1 MKKIKITEEQ
11 YKKIFINLSESEVK
25 GGINRVNKM
34 FKKEFAES
42 KEEKL
47 NIKKPIVGIPNS
59 SMKTRKENPPPSLNE
74 DIISNEVYEG
84 IKEVLTNVYMNPSQK
99 GLTSTFFLKYGITWG
114 DIISYLTSMGVVGLA
129 FCLIG
134 VLMFVDT
141 PNDQQQLVIFAL
153 GFITSA
159 AGQVLSFYFGSSQG
173 SKDKTE
179 DMKGMVKK

>member
-1 MKKIKITEEQ
+1 MDAQDRDSARKAYATVAT
-11 YKKIFINLSESEVK
+11 SENATK
-25 GGINRVNKM
+25 L
-34 FKKEFAES
+34 
-42 KEEKL
+42 EKVVV
-47 NIKKPIVGIPNS
+47 P
-59 SMKTRKENPPPSLNE
+59 
-74 DIISNEVYEG
+74 
-84 IKEVLTNVYMNPSQK
+84 VLA
-99 GLTSTFFLKYGITWG
+99 L
-114 DIISYLTSMGVVGLA
+114 GVVGLA
-129 FCLIG
+129 FILIA

>member
-1 MKKIKITEEQ
+1 MNELFNILKGIAPTLATAVAGPLGGAAVTALASKFGVSDSIDAVAKAIASDPQAAQKLQELELEYAKLDAQDRDSARKAYAAVAT
-11 YKKIFINLSESEVK
+11 SENATK
-25 GGINRVNKM
+25 L
-34 FKKEFAES
+34 
-42 KEEKL
+42 EKL
-47 NIKKPIVGIPNS
+47 VVP
-59 SMKTRKENPPPSLNE
+59 
-74 DIISNEVYEG
+74 
-84 IKEVLTNVYMNPSQK
+84 VLA
-99 GLTSTFFLKYGITWG
+99 L
-114 DIISYLTSMGVVGLA
+114 GVVGLA
-129 FCLIG
+129 FGLIG

>member
-1 MKKIKITEEQ
+1 MNDLFNILKGIAPTLATAVAGPLGGAAVTALAAKLGVSDSVDAVAKAIAGDPAAAQKI
-11 YKKIFINLSESEVK
+11 
-25 GGINRVNKM
+25 
-34 FKKEFAES
+34 AEL
-42 KEEKL
+42 ELAYAKL
-47 NIKKPIVGIPNS
+47 NAQDRDSARKAYAAIATSENATKLDKLVVPI
-59 SMKTRKENPPPSLNE
+59 LA
-74 DIISNEVYEG
+74 
-84 IKEVLTNVYMNPSQK
+84 L
-99 GLTSTFFLKYGITWG
+99 
-114 DIISYLTSMGVVGLA
+114 GVVGLA
-129 FCLIG
+129 FSLIG

>member
-1 MKKIKITEEQ
+1 MNELFNILKGIAPTLATAVAGPLGGAAVTALASKLGVSDSVDAVAKAIAGDPAAAQKI
-11 YKKIFINLSESEVK
+11 
-25 GGINRVNKM
+25 
-34 FKKEFAES
+34 AEL
-42 KEEKL
+42 ELEYAKL
-47 NIKKPIVGIPNS
+47 NAQDRDSARKAYTAIATSENATKLDKLVVPI
-59 SMKTRKENPPPSLNE
+59 LA
-74 DIISNEVYEG
+74 
-84 IKEVLTNVYMNPSQK
+84 L
-99 GLTSTFFLKYGITWG
+99 
-114 DIISYLTSMGVVGLA
+114 GVVGLA
-129 FCLIG
+129 FILIA